1 MIEFTDVGCAED
13 IEISSDGKYVKFPV
27 PYSIVR
33 YIIGELKDI
42 SYEKVM
48 MDSYI
53 YSDKLCTQVTIYRI
67 VGVEFTDGTVKKYS
81 GVDL

>member
-1 MIEFTDVGCAED
+1 MIEFTDVGYAED

-42 SYEKVM
+42 RYEKVTP
-48 MDSYI
+48 
-53 YSDKLCTQVTIYRI
+53 SDKICTKVTIYRI

>member
-1 MIEFTDVGCAED
+1 MIEFTDVGYAED
-13 IEISSDGKYVKFPV
+13 IKISSDGKYVKFPV

-42 SYEKVM
+42 RYEKIKNGYM
-48 MDSYI
+48 S
-53 YSDKLCTQVTIYRI
+53 SDKFCTEVTIYRI
-67 VGVEFTDGTVKKYS
+67 VGVEFTDGTVKKYT

>member
-1 MIEFTDVGCAED
+1 MIEFTDVGYAED

-42 SYEKVM
+42 NYEKVM
-48 MDSYI
+48 NGYMC
-53 YSDKLCTQVTIYRI
+53 SDKLCTKVTIYRI

>member
-1 MIEFTDVGCAED
+1 MIEFTDVGFADD

-42 SYEKVM
+42 RYEKIM
-48 MDSYI
+48 NGYMS
-53 YSDKLCTQVTIYRI
+53 SDKLCTEVTIYRI

>member
-1 MIEFTDVGCAED
+1 MIEFTDVGYAKD

-33 YIIGELKDI
+33 YIIGELKNI
-42 SYEKVM
+42 RYEK
-48 MDSYI
+48 I
-53 YSDKLCTQVTIYRI
+53 INGYSPFDKLCTRVTIYRI

-81 GVDL
+81 RVDL

>member
-1 MIEFTDVGCAED
+1 MIEFTDVGFADD

-27 PYSIVR
+27 PDSIVR

-42 SYEKVM
+42 RC
-48 MDSYI
+48 
-53 YSDKLCTQVTIYRI
+53 SDKLCTEVTIYRI
-67 VGVEFTDGTVKKYS
+67 IGVEFTDGTVKKYS

>member
-1 MIEFTDVGCAED
+1 MIEFTDVGYAKD

-33 YIIGELKDI
+33 YIIGEFKEI
-42 SYEKVM
+42 RYEKIM
-48 MDSYI
+48 NGYMS
-53 YSDKLCTQVTIYRI
+53 SDKFCTEVTIYRI
-67 VGVEFTDGTVKKYS
+67 VGVEFTDGTVKKYT